1 MQKPVSLDLVTYT
14 DADWGGNS
22 DDCTSTSAYIAF
34 LGGNPISWSSKKQRT
49 VARSSTEAEYRA
61 VATATSE
68 VMWLNNLLFEL
79 HIPQLK
85 PPVLLCDNIGATYLC
100 LNPVF
105 HSRMKHI
112 SLDYHFVR
120 EQVQS
125 GKLRVSHIST
135 KDQLADMLTKPLP
148 LSKFADFRL
157 KMRVADGN
165 FILQGHNTTNSV
177 SNNLN

>member
-1 MQKPVSLDLVTYT
+1 
-14 DADWGGNS
+14 
-22 DDCTSTSAYIAF
+22 
-34 LGGNPISWSSKKQRT
+34 
-49 VARSSTEAEYRA
+49 
-61 VATATSE
+61 
-68 VMWLNNLLFEL
+68 MWLNNLLFEL

-157 KMRVADGN
+157 KMRIADGN
-165 FILQGHNTTNSV
+165 FILREHNTTNSV